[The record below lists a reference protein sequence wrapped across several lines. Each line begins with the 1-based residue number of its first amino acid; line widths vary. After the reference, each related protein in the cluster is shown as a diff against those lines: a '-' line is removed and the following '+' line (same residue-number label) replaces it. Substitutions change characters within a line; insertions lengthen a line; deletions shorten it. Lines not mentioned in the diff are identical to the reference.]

1 MDDEEPD
8 LQEWV
13 TYRKK
18 KIDKKML
25 GDKYKLVKK
34 LDFSSEEY
42 EMAKKI
48 VKTQEDISKQLVSQF
63 EEFLLF
69 FNIEADIEI
78 HNGHLMAKVTEFADN
93 VYLVRDGRIID
104 ELHRK

>member
-1 MDDEEPD
+1 M
-8 LQEWV
+8 
-13 TYRKK
+13 
-18 KIDKKML
+18 
-25 GDKYKLVKK
+25 
-34 LDFSSEEY
+34 
-42 EMAKKI
+42 
-48 VKTQEDISKQLVSQF
+48 SQF

-93 VYLVRDGRIID
+93 VYLVRDGQIID

>member
-1 MDDEEPD
+1 MEAEYKKDIEEMDDEEPD

-48 VKTQEDISKQLVSQF
+48 VKTQEDISK
-63 EEFLLF
+63 
-69 FNIEADIEI
+69 
-78 HNGHLMAKVTEFADN
+78 
-93 VYLVRDGRIID
+93 
-104 ELHRK
+104 